1 MIEHD
6 RFDGES
12 SLWYMA
18 SHVPAIIKKRRPVTL
33 VAPGCYRIGPDWFS
47 TFWIAANDL
56 PLVDELVPFLVARTG
71 QSLDAFVRWVKTR
84 RPLPWLL
91 RVLESLPMS
100 AATYEDLSN
109 FTIVKT
115 DDPEVRARRHM
126 ILNRFLEVLP
136 EAREQLIQEGR
147 EEGREEG
154 RVEEARKSLRG
165 VLDAR
170 GLVLAADDQ
179 ARIDVCDDTNTLERW
194 LKQAVVASSVAE
206 VLR

>member
-1 MIEHD
+1 M
-6 RFDGES
+6 
-12 SLWYMA
+12 
-18 SHVPAIIKKRRPVTL
+18 
-33 VAPGCYRIGPDWFS
+33 
-47 TFWIAANDL
+47 
-56 PLVDELVPFLVARTG
+56 DELVPFLVARTG

-136 EAREQLIQEGR
+136 EAREQLI
-147 EEGREEG
+147 EEG

-179 ARIDVCDDTNTLERW
+179 ARIDVCDDTNTLECW

-206 VLR
+206 ALR

>member
-1 MIEHD
+1 
-6 RFDGES
+6 
-12 SLWYMA
+12 
-18 SHVPAIIKKRRPVTL
+18 
-33 VAPGCYRIGPDWFS
+33 
-47 TFWIAANDL
+47 
-56 PLVDELVPFLVARTG
+56 
-71 QSLDAFVRWVKTR
+71 
-84 RPLPWLL
+84 
-91 RVLESLPMS
+91 MS

-115 DDPEVRARRHM
+115 DDPEVRARRRM
-126 ILNRFLEVLP
+126 ILRRFLEVLP
-136 EAREQLIQEGR
+136 EAREELI
-147 EEGREEG
+147 EEG

-206 VLR
+206 ALR